1 MGDLRGKVAVVTG
14 ASSGI
19 GAATARRLHALGARV
34 VLGARR
40 GDRLKELAEELGD
53 ERVAWAEVD
62 VRSREQ
68 VEHLFSRA
76 VDAFRGVDCLV
87 ANAGVGA
94 YGGILDLSD
103 TRVEELVDTNLTGT
117 IWSVRHA
124 VPLLSARGGD
134 IVLVSSVA
142 GLRGR
147 PDEAV
152 YAATK
157 HAVVGLAG
165 SLDRELRP
173 KRIRVTALCPGATD
187 TEFAMGSGRAPGM
200 PELQTMMRAEDV
212 ADAIAYSLTQP
223 PSMRTLLWS
232 MRSVTSEN

>member
-1 MGDLRGKVAVVTG
+1 MSDLKGKVAVITG

-19 GAATARRLHALGARV
+19 GAATARRLHELGASVALGAR
-34 VLGARR
+34 RT
-40 GDRLKELAEELGD
+40 DRLEELAEDLGN
-53 ERVAWAEVD
+53 ERVVWAEAD
-62 VRSREQ
+62 IRSRSQLED
-68 VEHLFSRA
+68 LFTRA
-76 VDAFRGVDCLV
+76 VDAFHGIDCLV

-103 TRVEELVDTNLTGT
+103 EQVEELVDTNLTGT
-117 IWSVRHA
+117 IWSVRQA
-124 VPLLSARGGD
+124 VPLLSGHGGD

-157 HAVVGLAG
+157 HGIVGLAG

-173 KRIRVTALCPGATD
+173 LGIRVTALCPGATE
-187 TEFAMGSGRAPGM
+187 TEFAMGAGRSPEMPG
-200 PELQTMMRAEDV
+200 LGSMMRAEAV
-212 ADAIAYSLTQP
+212 ADAIAYSLMQP

-232 MRSVTSEN
+232 MRSVSSEN

>member
-1 MGDLRGKVAVVTG
+1 MSDLQGKVAVVTG

-19 GAATARRLHALGARV
+19 GAATARRLHALGARL

-40 GDRLKELAEELGD
+40 GDRLKELADELGN
-53 ERVAWAEVD
+53 ERVVWAEVD
-62 VRSREQ
+62 IRSSNQ
-68 VEHLFSRA
+68 VEDLFARA
-76 VDAFRGVDCLV
+76 VEAFRGIDCLI
-87 ANAGVGA
+87 ANAGVGV

-103 TRVEELVDTNLTGT
+103 TQVEELVGTNLTGT

-165 SLDRELRP
+165 SLDRELRS
-173 KRIRVTALCPGATD
+173 KKIRVTAFCPGATD
-187 TEFAMGSGRAPGM
+187 TEFAMGNGRSPGM
-200 PELQTMMRAEDV
+200 PELKTMMRAEDV
-212 ADAIAYSLTQP
+212 ANAIAYSLMQP
-223 PSMRTLLWS
+223 ASMRTLLWS
-232 MRSVTSEN
+232 MRSAASDN

>member
-1 MGDLRGKVAVVTG
+1 MIENLRDKVAVVTG

-19 GAATARRLHALGARV
+19 GAATARRLHGLGASV

-40 GDRLKELAEELGD
+40 GERLKELAEELGD

-62 VRSREQ
+62 IRDPDHVSD
-68 VEHLFSRA
+68 LFDRA
-76 VDAFRGVDCLV
+76 FDAFGTINCLI

-94 YGGILDLSD
+94 YGGILDLSND
-103 TRVEELVDTNLTGT
+103 KLREIIDTNLAGT
-117 IWSVRHA
+117 VWTIRHA
-124 VPLLSARGGD
+124 VPSMLTRGGD

-157 HAVVGLAG
+157 HGIVGLAG

-173 KRIRVTALCPGATD
+173 HGIRVTVICPGATE
-187 TEFAMGSGRAPGM
+187 TEFAFGNGRSPDM
-200 PELQTMMRAEDV
+200 SQLQTMMRPDDV
-212 ADAIAYSLTQP
+212 ADAIVYALARKYSEVL
-223 PSMRTLLWS
+223 
-232 MRSVTSEN
+232 

>member
-1 MGDLRGKVAVVTG
+1 MDDLHGKVAVVTG

-40 GDRLKELAEELGD
+40 GDRLKELADELGD

-62 VRSREQ
+62 IRSPGQ
-68 VEHLFSRA
+68 VEDLFSCA
-76 VDAFRGVDCLV
+76 VDAFDGIDCLV
-87 ANAGVGA
+87 ANAGVGF

-103 TRVEELVDTNLTGT
+103 TQIEELVDTNLTGT
-117 IWSVRHA
+117 IRSVRQA

-165 SLDRELRP
+165 SLDRELRQ

-187 TEFAMGSGRAPGM
+187 TEFAMGNGRSPGM
-200 PELQTMMRAEDV
+200 PELTSMMRAEDV
-212 ADAIAYSLTQP
+212 ADAIAYSLMQP
-223 PSMRTLLWS
+223 ESMRTLLWS
-232 MRSVTSEN
+232 MRSMASEN